1 MASVKVAR
9 RARLSLDRRLNDFGS
24 ASRYAPPQWGW
35 VRAIRDA
42 LGMSAADLGRR
53 MNMTAPAVFALEHRE
68 VQGGARLE
76 TLSRAAEAMDC
87 TLVYA
92 FIPNHGLEKAVRE
105 QAEKLV
111 RSTQHH
117 VDTTMALE
125 NQAVSSDAQRRM
137 FEESLEAVLSSS
149 RNIWREQ

>member
-1 MASVKVAR
+1 
-9 RARLSLDRRLNDFGS
+9 
-24 ASRYAPPQWGW
+24 
-35 VRAIRDA
+35 
-42 LGMSAADLGRR
+42 
-53 MNMTAPAVFALEHRE
+53 MTAPAVFALEHRE